1 MSALRDLT
9 HRGRRSLFIRA
20 WALCLASTGGGLVRA
35 ESATD
40 AVTFAAEPG
49 AVYVPLDEAAR
60 ELHLDVRRDDAG
72 RCIRIED
79 LDVKAGS
86 LRRLVGGPELIGA
99 GDLQKAGAEIDIGP
113 DNSTITIRKGLRRF
127 SLSAGPKRVEVN
139 LASQQ
144 LRAWQ
149 GGRLVL
155 QCRVSSGRHG
165 STPAGNFTA
174 GPFRAR
180 MHHSSRY
187 HNAPMPWSVQING
200 HVFIHGFTSVP
211 NYPASHGCIRL
222 PLDEGNPA
230 KFFFEWID
238 NGSPVRVMR
247 Q

>member
-1 MSALRDLT
+1 MSTHRDLT
-9 HRGRRSLFIRA
+9 HSGRS
-20 WALCLASTGGGLVRA
+20 SLVRA
-35 ESATD
+35 LALCSVLIGTGLLHAASATD
-40 AVTFAAEPG
+40 AVTFAVEPG

-60 ELHLDVRRDDAG
+60 ELRIEVLRDDAG
-72 RCIRIED
+72 RCIRIEN

-86 LRRLVGGPELIGA
+86 LRKLVGGSELVSA

-113 DNSTITIRKGLRRF
+113 DNNTITIRKGLRRF
-127 SLSAGPKRVEVN
+127 SLIAGPKRVEVN

-144 LRAWQ
+144 LCAWQ
-149 GGRLVL
+149 GDRLVL

-230 KFFFEWID
+230 KFIFEWID
-238 NGSPVRVMR
+238 NGSPVRVLR
-247 Q
+247 N